1 MELNEADNASA
12 APKICPFCTCSKWPE
27 SVKHIEPPAAAA
39 TDDSTRPSRSEGTYQ
54 VAQHE
59 AGETATPND
68 DTNESAPCDDIE
80 APMADPV
87 GSTRPA
93 RSEGSY
99 QVAQLEAVGAATP
112 NDEADES
119 TPRDAVEA
127 AMADPVDLTLRPR
140 PYCTCQVARDED
152 TDADV
157 PDAQADDAIEDSV
170 EMPFDPTRPPR
181 PYCTCQIPQPDD
193 AAAPDIPT
201 GEVTPSGEVEATEA
215 QAEPASDEIV
225 VPLIV
230 VQPTPSPA
238 VDQGETDLARL
249 ETRDAEITLTD
260 RRVVMQGNADSHTP
274 WASMSLKDVTGARID
289 KPQRGYRG
297 WIWTAV
303 GAAATIAIWQILDGG
318 GWIRLA
324 FPGLVALSTVVM
336 LFTTMLAPLPLI
348 FSVVG
353 RDGNSIES
361 RISSDQQ
368 DAAGAFGRQVIE
380 QAQASAARA
389 SDGANLRR
397 SPDPQ

>member
-1 MELNEADNASA
+1 MEL
-12 APKICPFCTCSKWPE
+12 
-27 SVKHIEPPAAAA
+27 
-39 TDDSTRPSRSEGTYQ
+39 
-54 VAQHE
+54 
-59 AGETATPND
+59 
-68 DTNESAPCDDIE
+68 
-80 APMADPV
+80 
-87 GSTRPA
+87 
-93 RSEGSY
+93 
-99 QVAQLEAVGAATP
+99 
-112 NDEADES
+112 EADEVAAS
-119 TPRDAVEA
+119 DIAADEAVPIDAIEKPLA
-127 AMADPVDLTLRPR
+127 GPADLTRRPR
-140 PYCTCQVARDED
+140 PYCTCQVAQDEV
-152 TDADV
+152 TEADV
-157 PDAQADDAIEDSV
+157 PDAQADDAIEESV
-170 EMPFDPTRPPR
+170 VSPVDPTRPPR
-181 PYCTCQIPQPDD
+181 PYCTCQIPQPEVND
-193 AAAPDIPT
+193 AAAPEIPT
-201 GEVTPSGEVEATEA
+201 SEVTPSSDTEESEAE
-215 QAEPASDEIV
+215 AEPVADEIV

-230 VQPTPSPA
+230 VQPMPSPA

-249 ETRDAEITLTD
+249 ETRDGEITLTD
-260 RRVVMQGNADSHTP
+260 RRVVMHGNAGSHTP

-389 SDGANLRR
+389 SEGSAARR